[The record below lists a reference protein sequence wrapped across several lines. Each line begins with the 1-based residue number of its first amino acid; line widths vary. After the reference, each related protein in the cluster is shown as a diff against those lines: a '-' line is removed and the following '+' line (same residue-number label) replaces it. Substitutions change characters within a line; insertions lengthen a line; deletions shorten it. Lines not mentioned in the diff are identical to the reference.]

1 MWISFSPL
9 TTRYVILIAMLTASV
24 GATAQEPTGAIPLL
38 TSPDVGADSEP
49 QASKRVFELRIYT
62 AAPRK
67 MELLHERF
75 RQHTLRIFKKHGIES
90 VGYWTSE
97 SEPDRLY
104 YLVAYPD
111 RESREQRL
119 VKGIAKDAEFL
130 KAVTESEKD
139 GKLTTAI
146 ESVILNP
153 TNYSPMK

>member
-1 MWISFSPL
+1 MLISLSRQTIRYTILVAIL
-9 TTRYVILIAMLTASV
+9 TTSLGSVIATPAGAAPPASSPEV
-24 GATAQEPTGAIPLL
+24 NADESDQEPA
-38 TSPDVGADSEP
+38 
-49 QASKRVFELRIYT
+49 RVFELRIYT
-62 AAPRK
+62 AAPGK

-75 RQHTLRIFKKHGIES
+75 RRHTLRIFKKHGIES

-111 RESREQRL
+111 RASREQRL

-130 KAVTESEKD
+130 KAVAESEKD
-139 GKLTTAI
+139 GKLTTVI